1 MKNFNFQSQKEVLD
15 FLKENKIVKFV
26 RIIFPDVLGREMSFC
41 IPSFGMKSAFE
52 NGKGFDGS
60 SVEGFARIEESDLN
74 IVPDP
79 KTFRVLPWPY
89 EAAGLSWKEA
99 IVLGD
104 IFTPKG
110 EHFEGD
116 CRYLLKKTLE
126 KTKNFGRL
134 FAGAELEFFLFENE
148 NEPKLLD
155 NGGYFYGGKW
165 GEIRKISQ
173 LYLKEMGIDVE
184 HDHHEVA
191 PSQHEI
197 DIKFGDALTMADS
210 VILAK
215 YVIKRAARKLG
226 LFASFMPK
234 PITKIN
240 GSGMHLHLS
249 LWRNGKNLFFEK
261 RGDFLSD
268 LAKKY
273 LTGLINYGQE
283 IQILL
288 NQWINSYKRLI
299 PGYEAPVY
307 LAWGRKNRSAY
318 IRIPEYQLGEEKST
332 RIELRSPDPACN
344 IYLALAIIQATG
356 IKGIKDSNPPTT
368 RGARDK
374 REGGGRV
381 GVPSKGRAP
390 HLKFPPPEEK
400 DIFEMT
406 KAEMKKKKIKT
417 LSKNLKETLELFK
430 KSKLA
435 EKTLGNHIFQKII
448 QNKEIEWGNYKK
460 AVGKKPSTRAKL
472 GAGPVPHRNKVSGA
486 GFEKKV
492 SPYEI
497 KEYLPVL

>member
-15 FLKENKIVKFV
+15 FLKENKIVRFV

-41 IPSFGMKSAFE
+41 VPAEGMKSAFE

-99 IVLGD
+99 VVFGD

-273 LTGLINYGQE
+273 LTGLINYGRE

-356 IKGIKDSNPPTT
+356 IKGIKEHS
-368 RGARDK
+368 
-374 REGGGRV
+374 
-381 GVPSKGRAP
+381 
-390 HLKFPPPEEK
+390 KFPPPEEK

-430 KSKLA
+430 KSKLVK
-435 EKTLGNHIFQKII
+435 ETLGEHIFQKII

>member
-1 MKNFNFQSQKEVLD
+1 MKNFNFKSKKEVLD
-15 FLKENKIVKFV
+15 YLKENEIVRFV

-41 IPSFGMKSAFE
+41 IPSEGMKSAFE

-60 SVEGFARIEESDLN
+60 SVEGFARIEESDLS

-79 KTFRVLPWPY
+79 KTFRVLPWNY
-89 EAAGLSWKEA
+89 EVSGLTWKEA
-99 IVLGD
+99 VVFGD

-110 EHFEGD
+110 NHFEGD
-116 CRYLLKKTLE
+116 CRYLLKRTLE
-126 KTKNFGRL
+126 KTKNFGQL

-148 NEPKLLD
+148 REPKLLD
-155 NGGYFYGGKW
+155 KGGYFHEGKW

-184 HDHHEVA
+184 HDHHEAA

-197 DIKFGDALTMADS
+197 DIKFGDALTTADS

-215 YVIKRAARKLG
+215 YLIKRAARKLG
-226 LFASFMPK
+226 IFASFTPK
-234 PITKIN
+234 PITRVN

-249 LWRNGKNLFFEK
+249 LWRNGKNLFFEPRSK
-261 RGDFLSD
+261 RKSLLLGKNKGDFLSN

-273 LTGLINYGQE
+273 LTGLIKYGRE
-283 IQILL
+283 IQLVL

-307 LAWGRKNRSAY
+307 MAWGRKNRSAY
-318 IRIPEYQLGEEKST
+318 IRIPEYQPGKEKST

-344 IYLALAIIQATG
+344 IYLALAIIQAAGIQG
-356 IKGIKDSNPPTT
+356 IKEN
-368 RGARDK
+368 
-374 REGGGRV
+374 
-381 GVPSKGRAP
+381 
-390 HLKFPPPEEK
+390 LKFLPPEEK

-406 KAEMKKKKIKT
+406 KAEIKRKKINT
-417 LSKNLKETLELFK
+417 LSKNLKEALELFE

-435 EKTLGNHIFQKII
+435 KETFGNHIFQKII
-448 QNKEIEWGNYKK
+448 QNKEIEWLKYKK
-460 AVGKKPSTRAKL
+460 AVGKRY
-472 GAGPVPHRNKVSGA
+472 
-486 GFEKKV
+486 EKEV

>member
-1 MKNFNFQSQKEVLD
+1 MNNFNFQDKKEVLD
-15 FLKENKIVKFV
+15 FLKKNKEVKFV
-26 RIIFPDVLGREMSFC
+26 RLIFPDVLGREMSFC
-41 IPSFGMKSAFE
+41 IPSEGMKSAFE

-60 SVEGFARIEESDLN
+60 SVEGFARIEESDLS

-79 KTFRVLPWPY
+79 KTFRVLPWNY
-89 EAAGLSWKEA
+89 EVSGLTWKEA
-99 IVLGD
+99 VVFGD

-110 EHFEGD
+110 NHFEGD
-116 CRYLLKKTLE
+116 CRYLLKRTLE
-126 KTKNFGRL
+126 KTKNFGQL

-148 NEPKLLD
+148 REPKLLD
-155 NGGYFYGGKW
+155 KGGYFHEGKW

-184 HDHHEVA
+184 HDHHEAA

-197 DIKFGDALTMADS
+197 DIKFGDALTTADS

-215 YVIKRAARKLG
+215 YLIKRAARKLG
-226 LFASFMPK
+226 IFASFMPK
-234 PITKIN
+234 PITKVN

-249 LWRNGKNLFFEK
+249 LWRNGKNLFFEPRSK
-261 RGDFLSD
+261 RKSLLLGKNKGDFLSN

-273 LTGLINYGQE
+273 LTGLIKYGRE
-283 IQILL
+283 IQLVL

-307 LAWGRKNRSAY
+307 MAWGRKNRSAY
-318 IRIPEYQLGEEKST
+318 IRIPEYQPGKEKST

-344 IYLALAIIQATG
+344 IYLALAIIQAAGIQG
-356 IKGIKDSNPPTT
+356 IKEN
-368 RGARDK
+368 
-374 REGGGRV
+374 
-381 GVPSKGRAP
+381 
-390 HLKFPPPEEK
+390 LKFLPPEEK

-406 KAEMKKKKIKT
+406 KAEIKRKKINT
-417 LSKNLKETLELFK
+417 LSKNLKEALELFE

-435 EKTLGNHIFQKII
+435 KETFGNHIFQKII
-448 QNKEIEWGNYKK
+448 QNKEIEWLKYKK
-460 AVGKKPSTRAKL
+460 AVGKRY
-472 GAGPVPHRNKVSGA
+472 
-486 GFEKKV
+486 EKEV

>member
-15 FLKENKIVKFV
+15 FLKENKIVRFV

-41 IPSFGMKSAFE
+41 VPAEGMKSAFE

-215 YVIKRAARKLG
+215 YVIKRVARKLG

-356 IKGIKDSNPPTT
+356 IKGIKEHS
-368 RGARDK
+368 
-374 REGGGRV
+374 
-381 GVPSKGRAP
+381 
-390 HLKFPPPEEK
+390 KFPPPEEK

-406 KAEMKKKKIKT
+406 EAEMKRKKIRT
-417 LSKNLKETLELFK
+417 LSKNLKVSLELFK

-448 QNKEIEWGNYKK
+448 QNKEIEWENYKK

-472 GAGPVPHRNKVSGA
+472 GAGLVPHRNKVSGA
-486 GFEKKV
+486 GFEKEV

>member
-60 SVEGFARIEESDLN
+60 SVESFARIEESDLN

-215 YVIKRAARKLG
+215 YVLKRAARKLG

-268 LAKKY
+268 SAKEY
-273 LTGLINYGQE
+273 LTGLIKYGRE

-318 IRIPEYQLGEEKST
+318 IRISEYQLGEEKST

-356 IKGIKDSNPPTT
+356 IKGIKEHS
-368 RGARDK
+368 
-374 REGGGRV
+374 
-381 GVPSKGRAP
+381 
-390 HLKFPPPEEK
+390 KFPPPEEK

-430 KSKLA
+430 KSKLVK
-435 EKTLGNHIFQKII
+435 ETLGEHIFQKII

>member
-1 MKNFNFQSQKEVLD
+1 MKNFNFKSKKEVLD
-15 FLKENKIVKFV
+15 YLKENEIVRFV

-41 IPSFGMKSAFE
+41 IPSEGMKSAFE

-79 KTFRVLPWPY
+79 KTFRVLPWNY
-89 EAAGLSWKEA
+89 EVSGLFWKEA
-99 IVLGD
+99 VVFGD

-110 EHFEGD
+110 NHFEGD
-116 CRYLLKKTLE
+116 CRYLLKRTLE
-126 KTKNFGRL
+126 KTKNFGQL

-148 NEPKLLD
+148 REPKLLD
-155 NGGYFYGGKW
+155 KGGYFHEGKW
-165 GEIRKISQ
+165 GEIRKIAQ
-173 LYLKEMGIDVE
+173 IYLKEMGIDVE

-197 DIKFGDALTMADS
+197 DIKFGDALTTADS

-215 YVIKRAARKLG
+215 YLIKRAARKLG
-226 LFASFMPK
+226 IFASFMPK
-234 PITKIN
+234 PITKVN

-249 LWRNGKNLFFEK
+249 LWRNGKNLFFEPRSK
-261 RGDFLSD
+261 RKSLLLGKNKGDFLSN

-273 LTGLINYGQE
+273 LTGLIKYGRE
-283 IQILL
+283 IQLVL

-307 LAWGRKNRSAY
+307 MAWGRKNRSAY
-318 IRIPEYQLGEEKST
+318 IRIPEYQPGKEKST

-344 IYLALAIIQATG
+344 IYLALAIIQAAGIQG
-356 IKGIKDSNPPTT
+356 IKEN
-368 RGARDK
+368 
-374 REGGGRV
+374 
-381 GVPSKGRAP
+381 
-390 HLKFPPPEEK
+390 LKFLPPEEK

-406 KAEMKKKKIKT
+406 KAEIKRKKINT
-417 LSKNLKETLELFK
+417 LSKNLKEALELFE

-435 EKTLGNHIFQKII
+435 KETFGNHIFQKII
-448 QNKEIEWGNYKK
+448 QNKEIEWLKYKK
-460 AVGKKPSTRAKL
+460 AVGKRY
-472 GAGPVPHRNKVSGA
+472 
-486 GFEKKV
+486 EKEV